1 MNTLPIFETVFQQL
15 YFGEHMKKIGVL
27 LHGNGVFD
35 GSEIHE
41 SVFTLLAIAEA
52 GAEAVCFAPNVP
64 QYHVLDHI
72 TGQEMPETRNVLV
85 ESARI
90 ARGNIKDIMDV
101 KASELDG
108 LVMPGGF
115 GTAKNITKWAFEGPK
130 GTMLESV
137 KTLIVEMLL
146 LGKPI
151 VGLCMSPTTI
161 AKALEGTA
169 FQAHL
174 SVGTTKE
181 ASPYDISA
189 ISAGMESIGQVAEMT
204 SVREIAVDNALKIIT
219 APCYMMEANIIEVR
233 ENIKQA
239 VEKLI
244 SLA

>member
-1 MNTLPIFETVFQQL
+1 
-15 YFGEHMKKIGVL
+15 MKKIGVL

-52 GAEAVCFAPNVP
+52 GAEAVCFAPNVA
-64 QYHVLDHI
+64 QYHVLNHM
-72 TGQEMPETRNVLV
+72 TGEAMSETRNVLV

-90 ARGNIKDIMDV
+90 ARGNIKDIVDIKV
-101 KASELDG
+101 EELDG

-130 GTMLESV
+130 GEILASV
-137 KTLIVEMLL
+137 KALIIDLIKS
-146 LGKPI
+146 GKPI
-151 VGLCMSPTTI
+151 AGLCMSPTTI
-161 AKALEGTA
+161 AKALEGTEFHA
-169 FQAHL
+169 KL
-174 SVGTTKE
+174 TVGTTSE
-181 ASPYDISA
+181 DSPYDIAA
-189 ISAGMESIGQVAEMT
+189 ISAGIEAVGQVAEMA
-204 SVREIAVDNALKIIT
+204 SVREIVIDENLKIVT
-219 APCYMMEANIIEVR
+219 APCYMMEASIVEVR

>member
-1 MNTLPIFETVFQQL
+1 
-15 YFGEHMKKIGVL
+15 MKKIGVL

-41 SVFTLLAIAEA
+41 SVLTLLAIAEA

-64 QYHVLDHI
+64 QHHVLDHT

-90 ARGNIKDIMDV
+90 ARGNIRDIVEV

-115 GTAKNITKWAFEGPK
+115 GTAKNITKWAFEGPQ
-130 GTMLESV
+130 GAMLESV
-137 KTLIVEMLL
+137 KTLIVEMVRM
-146 LGKPI
+146 GKPI
-151 VGLCMSPTTI
+151 AGLCMSPTTI
-161 AKALEGTA
+161 AKALEGTE
-169 FQAHL
+169 FKAHL
-174 SVGTTKE
+174 SVGTTAE
-181 ASPYDISA
+181 ASPYDIAA
-189 ISAGMESIGQVAEMT
+189 ISAGMDAIGQIAEMT
-204 SVREIAVDNALKIIT
+204 SVREITVDKELKIIT
-219 APCYMMEANIIEVR
+219 APCYMMEASIVEVR
-233 ENIKQA
+233 ENIKKA

>member
-1 MNTLPIFETVFQQL
+1 
-15 YFGEHMKKIGVL
+15 MKRIGVL

-41 SVFTLLAIAEA
+41 SVFTLLAIAES

-64 QYHVLDHI
+64 QHHVVDHM
-72 TGQEMPETRNVLV
+72 TGREMPETRNVLV

-90 ARGNIKDIMDV
+90 ARGNIKDIIDI

-130 GTMLESV
+130 GALLESV
-137 KTLIVEMLL
+137 KTLIIELIRQ
-146 LGKPI
+146 GKPI

-161 AKALEGTA
+161 AKALEDTE
-169 FQAHL
+169 FHAHL
-174 SVGTTKE
+174 SVGTTDE
-181 ASPYDISA
+181 PSPYDIAA

-204 SVREIAVDNALKIIT
+204 SVREITVDNALKIIT